1 MNIKLCSCEN
11 LNFIMLPITQHKSLY
26 LPNVKE
32 AIGMNYIYT
41 HSTEFPEKH
50 FNYGLSNNQCCITNF
65 LNSEL
70 LSPLKWTTR
79 QHMNRLQYGSIIIVL
94 HVTQIL
100 HSNIRSYPWSMLQAV
115 VSLNWS
121 CFLCKYARTRHIRSP
136 NHVCVC
142 VSHSVSPLQLVN
154 QWVTFTKPGISQ
166 WRPPHFMRSHDQ
178 Y

>member
-1 MNIKLCSCEN
+1 
-11 LNFIMLPITQHKSLY
+11 
-26 LPNVKE
+26 
-32 AIGMNYIYT
+32 MNYIYT

-121 CFLCKYARTRHIRSP
+121 CFLCKYARTRHIRSL

-142 VSHSVSPLQLVN
+142 VSVTPFPHFNLWTNEWLSRSLVSPNGDHLTSCIHMTSTNNMADMLNLWHGN
-154 QWVTFTKPGISQ
+154 QN
-166 WRPPHFMRSHDQ
+166 
-178 Y
+178 